1 MNISVIGSG
10 YVGLVTGTCF
20 AEIGNNVICVDN
32 DEGKIEGLKKAK
44 MPIYEPGL
52 EDMVK
57 RNMAKGRLS
66 FSISI
71 KEGVKKSQVIFI
83 AVGTP
88 PRENGEADLSSVE
101 RVCREIA
108 KNMDEYKLIVE
119 KSTVP
124 VQTGQ
129 WIKHTFKMHNTDADF
144 DIASNPE
151 FLREGNAVND
161 FLNPDRIVI
170 GVETGRAADILKEL
184 YLPIINHT
192 FNSSKE
198 FSSDNFKPV
207 PLLVTNLES
216 AEIIKHASN
225 SFLATK
231 ISFINAIADICE
243 RAGAD
248 VEKVAEGMG
257 YDRRIGSSFL
267 KAGVGFGGFCFPKD
281 LQAFI
286 NIADKFNYDFA
297 LLKEVDKINES
308 RPLLLI
314 KKVEETL
321 WIIKDKTVGI
331 LGLSF
336 KPNTDDMRFAPSI
349 KIIELLQ
356 REGARIKVYDPK
368 AMEKAKRIL
377 KNVEYGKNPY
387 EVAEESD
394 ALVIV
399 TEWDEFKNMNLKRI
413 KGLLNQPIII
423 DGRNIFEPEKMKKLG
438 FVYKSIGRT

>member
-1 MNISVIGSG
+1 MNICIIGTG

-32 DEGKIEGLKKAK
+32 DEEKIEGLKKAK

-57 RNMAKGRLS
+57 RNVAKERLC

-129 WIKHTFKMHNTDADF
+129 WIKHTFKMHNTDVDF

-151 FLREGNAVND
+151 FLREGSAVND
-161 FLNPDRIVI
+161 FLNPGRIVI
-170 GVETGRAADILKEL
+170 GVETKRAADILKEL
-184 YLPIINHT
+184 YLPIINHN

-198 FSSDNFKPV
+198 FSSDSFKPV

-257 YDRRIGSSFL
+257 YDLS
-267 KAGVGFGGFCFPKD
+267 
-281 LQAFI
+281 
-286 NIADKFNYDFA
+286 
-297 LLKEVDKINES
+297 
-308 RPLLLI
+308 LI
-314 KKVEETL
+314 H
-321 WIIKDKTVGI
+321 I
-331 LGLSF
+331 
-336 KPNTDDMRFAPSI
+336 
-349 KIIELLQ
+349 
-356 REGARIKVYDPK
+356 
-368 AMEKAKRIL
+368 
-377 KNVEYGKNPY
+377 
-387 EVAEESD
+387 
-394 ALVIV
+394 
-399 TEWDEFKNMNLKRI
+399 
-413 KGLLNQPIII
+413 
-423 DGRNIFEPEKMKKLG
+423 
-438 FVYKSIGRT
+438 